1 MVTMRRGRAKRRI
14 RKPKLS
20 KEDLSNLAFGLNKF
34 GDMYLMIGEIE
45 EEVGD
50 FGNLMRKLERSDP
63 VEILLAIDAD
73 PELTAK
79 TMSFIMGFDQFSS
92 QMEKDLSEM
101 PPEEKIE
108 LGEGLK
114 ELADLFAEIAESIKE
129 REDI

>member
-1 MVTMRRGRAKRRI
+1 MRRGRAKRRI

-20 KEDLSNLAFGLNKF
+20 KEDLMNLAFGLNKF
-34 GDMYLMIGEIE
+34 GDMYVMMGEIE

-63 VEILLAIDAD
+63 AEILLAIDAD
-73 PELTAK
+73 PALSAK
-79 TMSFIMGFDQFSS
+79 TMSFIMGFNQLSS
-92 QMEKDLSEM
+92 LMEKDLSEM

-114 ELADLFAEIAESIKE
+114 ELADLFTEIVESIEE
-129 REDI
+129 RENI